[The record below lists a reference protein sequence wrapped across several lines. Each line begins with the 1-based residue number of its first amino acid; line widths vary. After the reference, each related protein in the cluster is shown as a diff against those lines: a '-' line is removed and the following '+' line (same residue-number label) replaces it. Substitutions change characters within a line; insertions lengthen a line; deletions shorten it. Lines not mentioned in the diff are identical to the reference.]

1 VEATC
6 QVAVEVRDY
15 YGVRITPDEPC
26 GAPIPR
32 LCGAGGCRHRRSDH
46 DETEIY
52 NVVTPV
58 CYGAQRDGVPCDIA
72 HLYTPGSFASECTRG
87 YPVAVPSET
96 ERRG

>member
-32 LCGAGGCRHRRSDH
+32 LDEGPCEAPLCGMPADLLIHA
-46 DETEIY
+46 
-52 NVVTPV
+52 
-58 CYGAQRDGVPCDIA
+58 YGATMGHTYIGP
-72 HLYTPGSFASECTRG
+72 LASECTRG
-87 YPVAVPSET
+87 HPVAVPSEA